1 MVHLPFVEVE
11 WLTLNLLL
19 FHSKGHSVVTWWD
32 VRHGYDVLFGRRC
45 QLFRFLAQLWLVR
58 VLFLLM
64 GDSFRLAEAEY
75 DIAVSDR

>member
-1 MVHLPFVEVE
+1 MLHLSFVEVE

-19 FHSKGHSVVTWWD
+19 FYSKGHSVVAWWN
-32 VRHGYDVLFGRRC
+32 VRHGYDVLFGCGC
-45 QLFRFLAQLWLVR
+45 QFFRFLAQLWLVR

-64 GDSFRLAEAEY
+64 GDPFRLAEAEN